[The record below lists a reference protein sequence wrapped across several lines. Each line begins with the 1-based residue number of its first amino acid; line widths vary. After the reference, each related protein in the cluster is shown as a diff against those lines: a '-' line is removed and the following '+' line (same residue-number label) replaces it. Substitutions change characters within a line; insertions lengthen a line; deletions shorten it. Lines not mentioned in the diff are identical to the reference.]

1 MNSSTVRWI
10 TQSSRTENSFP
21 PNLKNMPRV
30 ALVTPHVTLH
40 DAVCN
45 DVFGMSESL
54 GRRGRDA
61 RIYAADWTV
70 SETQMKVWPV
80 SRIRDFLRST
90 EDTLIYHHSMGWE
103 TGCDLLA
110 DLNCRKIVRYHN
122 VTPPTFFSGWSE
134 EYESVC
140 RAGREQLSATVRSG
154 CDAYLSASEYN
165 MAELIAEGAPA
176 SRSFVVPPFN
186 RINDFFD
193 AEPEFEIIDR
203 FRDGQTNLL
212 MVGSLVP
219 NKGHV
224 ALLEAF
230 AAYNHDY
237 QHDSRLFLVGK
248 NKTALASYTSFLHE
262 VTDRL
267 GLRDRV
273 IFTGEVSE
281 SELKSYYLLSDLFVM
296 ASEHEGF
303 CVPLVE
309 AMAMKVPIVAFGSAA
324 IPETVSKA
332 GLVWDERD
340 PYLFAEC
347 VDTLIKDESLRMR
360 LSLLGKQ
367 RYDEL
372 FTTDKI
378 ELKFLT
384 AVGELL

>member
-1 MNSSTVRWI
+1 
-10 TQSSRTENSFP
+10 
-21 PNLKNMPRV
+21 MPRV
-30 ALVTPHVTLH
+30 AVVTPHVTSH

-45 DVFGMSESL
+45 DVYGMSEAL
-54 GRRGRDA
+54 RRRRCEA

-70 SETQMKVWPV
+70 SEAELKVWPV
-80 SRIRDFLRST
+80 SRIKDFLKNS
-90 EDTLIYHHSMGWE
+90 DDALIYHHSMGWE
-103 TGCDLLA
+103 TGSDLLA
-110 DLNCRKIVRYHN
+110 GSDCRRIIRYHN
-122 VTPPTFFSGWSE
+122 VTPPSFFSSWSE

-140 RAGREQLSATVRSG
+140 RAGREQTSATVRSG

-165 MAELIAEGAPA
+165 MSELISEGAPA

-186 RINDFFD
+186 RINDLFD

-203 FRDGQTNLL
+203 YRDGQANLL

-230 AAYNHDY
+230 AAYHHDY
-237 QHDSRLFLVGK
+237 HPDSRLFLVGK
-248 NKTALASYTSFLHE
+248 NKTNLARYTSFLHE
-262 VTDRL
+262 VTERL
-267 GLRDRV
+267 GLKDSV

-281 SELKSYYLLSDLFVM
+281 SELKSYYLISDLFVM

-309 AMAMKVPIVAFGSAA
+309 AMAMKVPIVAFSSSA

-332 GLVWDERD
+332 GLVWDDRD
-340 PYLFAEC
+340 PYLFAES
-347 VDTLIKDESLRMR
+347 VDTLINDESLRMR

-372 FTTDKI
+372 FTNDRI
-378 ELKFLT
+378 DLAFFS